1 MGFLLRKVLPYI
13 ILIFIVYACDRD
25 TQSNDLNCNENSI
38 IETYSDIQG
47 KVFINNQFFT
57 YNGDTAYIYA
67 ITISIKDFYS
77 DKVTFFHSESW
88 TIMTDSILVPVNL
101 TDDFKINDL
110 RIRLSG
116 NKLDCC
122 QELTQPNWR
131 VGYGCKFIITD
142 IRKY

>member
-1 MGFLLRKVLPYI
+1 MGFSVRIVLPYI
-13 ILIFIVYACDRD
+13 ILIFIAYACDRD
-25 TQSNDLNCNENSI
+25 TQSHDFDCDENII
-38 IETYSDIQG
+38 IETYSDIPG

-57 YNGDTAYIYA
+57 NDGDTAYIYA
-67 ITISIKDFYS
+67 ITISIKDFCS
-77 DKVTFFHSESW
+77 DKVTFFHSEPW

-101 TDDFKINDL
+101 TDDFRINNL

-122 QELTQPNWR
+122 QELTQPDWKA
-131 VGYGCKFIITD
+131 GYGCKFIITD